1 VLHGCRHATYKE
13 QKVSKY
19 DAENTTASSIGPF
32 PDKRRNRLTP
42 LLLNQLDPCD
52 IVDGVLMSAGY
63 LGHDFV
69 IAGEM
74 RETCPECKTIPLQ
87 LVLLQPGVK
96 RAHMLC
102 PTCTRCFDACYEDGS
117 SALL

>member
-1 VLHGCRHATYKE
+1 M
-13 QKVSKY
+13 SKY
-19 DAENTTASSIGPF
+19 DANNTTGSGIGPF
-32 PDKRRNRLTP
+32 QDKRRSQKIPLT
-42 LLLNQLDPCD
+42 LNELDPCD
-52 IVDGVLMSAGY
+52 IVEGVLMSEGY

-74 RETCPECKTIPLQ
+74 REICPECKTTLLQ

-102 PTCTRCFDACYEDGS
+102 PACTRCFDACYEDGS